1 MIKKIKLVKLVL
13 SSLLLSSAML
23 ASSATYAVFTP
34 KRHIATELQ
43 EVRTGNINGLEYLTI
58 HIADSVGPASCH
70 GSVLKIDT
78 ASFNQQ
84 GKQAQLESVALSAML
99 NSDTVLITVPLRWD
113 DCLDGMPT
121 LSDMV
126 LLPES
131 P

>member
-1 MIKKIKLVKLVL
+1 MIKKIKLLKLIT
-13 SSLLLSSAML
+13 SSMLFGSVML
-23 ASSATYAVFTP
+23 ASSSSYALYTP
-34 KRHIATELQ
+34 KSHIATELQ

-58 HIADSVGPASCH
+58 HIADSVGPASCR
-70 GSVLKIDT
+70 GSVLKVDT

-84 GKQAQLESVALSAML
+84 GKQAELETVALSAML

-126 LLPES
+126 LLPAS